1 MNFFRSLF
9 RERKEEEI
17 KDDQR
22 VATRTSRKRR
32 VLKSARQGERRSFS
46 GKRIFGRH
54 EKKFPLI
61 RSKFTLPRLPA
72 LALKSAFSLVLAPK
86 RNKWRQLSLVIK
98 KRKKEKAKQ
107 PPPSPSSRILP
118 LLLSLPLFSLFADLG
133 VWGSELFNQGI
144 PSVFSALI
152 TLAFVAKSFRW
163 CLGWGPRAVWWP
175 LMTSGL
181 WSGRTLDG
189 GLTTLGLRC
198 TAASVHGL
206 STMKTLQ
213 ELFFFKQENL
223 KPGSKMRQRN
233 HGCVGEED
241 GGKAITHIS
250 FRMFINVVQ
259 SRKR

>member
-98 KRKKEKAKQ
+98 KKKERKSEAT
-107 PPPSPSSRILP
+107 SSFSLFSHPP

-133 VWGSELFNQGI
+133 V
-144 PSVFSALI
+144 
-152 TLAFVAKSFRW
+152 
-163 CLGWGPRAVWWP
+163 
-175 LMTSGL
+175 
-181 WSGRTLDG
+181 
-189 GLTTLGLRC
+189 
-198 TAASVHGL
+198 
-206 STMKTLQ
+206 
-213 ELFFFKQENL
+213 
-223 KPGSKMRQRN
+223 
-233 HGCVGEED
+233 
-241 GGKAITHIS
+241 
-250 FRMFINVVQ
+250 
-259 SRKR
+259 